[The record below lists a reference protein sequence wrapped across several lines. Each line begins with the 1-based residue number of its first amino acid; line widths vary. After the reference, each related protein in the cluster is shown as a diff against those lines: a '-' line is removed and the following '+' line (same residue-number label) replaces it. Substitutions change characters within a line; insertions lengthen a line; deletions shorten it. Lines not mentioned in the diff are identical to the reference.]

1 VSRIKKLTGQN
12 KKFPFLFPSL
22 KSASLSGVIHFC
34 VFPMIQVQVV
44 GLVDSKAKLEKL
56 MHACRGICG
65 RSEQKLLHRETV
77 YKLPNQPVQ
86 SAGQRSSTYEIRYRL
101 GKIATSE
108 PDKFVQPM
116 SLIYIG
122 DHFPLPRTCE
132 KIFDADAPKRV
143 PKPTIRKVIEVRRG
157 GGGGGSFSIN
167 RECAL

>member
-1 VSRIKKLTGQN
+1 
-12 KKFPFLFPSL
+12 
-22 KSASLSGVIHFC
+22 
-34 VFPMIQVQVV
+34 MIQCLVV

-86 SAGQRSSTYEIRYRL
+86 AAGQRASNYEIRYRL

-122 DHFPLPRTCE
+122 DPIPLPRTCE
-132 KIFDADAPKRV
+132 KFFPQDVDAPKKC
-143 PKPTIRKVIEVRRG
+143 PKPTLRKVIEVRQ
-157 GGGGGSFSIN
+157 GSISFHITVTN
-167 RECAL
+167 VYITGRRWLHL

>member
-1 VSRIKKLTGQN
+1 LKLSPHGTPDSGPIFVVTAGQN
-12 KKFPFLFPSL
+12 KIG
-22 KSASLSGVIHFC
+22 KSESK
-34 VFPMIQVQVV
+34 MIQGQVV

-86 SAGQRSSTYEIRYRL
+86 VAGQRASNYEIRYRL

-122 DHFPLPRTCE
+122 DPFPFPRTCE
-132 KIFDADAPKRV
+132 KFFPQDVDAAKKV
-143 PKPTIRKVIEVRRG
+143 PKPTLRKVIEVRLVRQG
-157 GGGGGSFSIN
+157 YLISN
-167 RECAL
+167 